1 MARKNIFTKCYKNTR
16 WKFWHH
22 RLMMH
27 DNIVVI
33 RVWSYD
39 ICIFIVRE
47 NLTHFKLVYFAYV
60 SIFSIT
66 FNIFL
71 FFFHFKLYSIWSW
84 FLLRRK
90 RLQDDE
96 ESTNFHTGI
105 HYFFLI
111 DIFVKHGIWE
121 YLIPTLTPY
130 IIT

>member
-1 MARKNIFTKCYKNTR
+1 MARKNIFTKCYENMR
-16 WKFWHH
+16 WKFWYH

-71 FFFHFKLYSIWSW
+71 FFFNFKLYGIWSW

-111 DIFVKHGIWE
+111 DIFVIWE

-130 IIT
+130 III